1 LLVGAEVF
9 AALILLGVVL
19 SNRGSDPAVSSV
31 VVQANGE
38 RETIAVQNVLQLVD
52 NRFESI
58 VKLWGLSLAGGLVA
72 SQAFM
77 DVLDQTLDIC
87 QLAVTRRRFNAQSL
101 NLEGGDITLD
111 DLLLHV
117 HLVLNDD
124 CVRATLLLNLT
135 GRLDRVV
142 LEVAVRAF
150 ERLEDDIAEVGDADE
165 QQSGFSL

>member
-1 LLVGAEVF
+1 M
-9 AALILLGVVL
+9 
-19 SNRGSDPAVSSV
+19 DP
-31 VVQANGE
+31 
-38 RETIAVQNVLQLVD
+38 
-52 NRFESI
+52 
-58 VKLWGLSLAGGLVA
+58 
-72 SQAFM
+72 
-77 DVLDQTLDIC
+77 LDQTLDIC

-117 HLVLNDD
+117 DLVLNDD